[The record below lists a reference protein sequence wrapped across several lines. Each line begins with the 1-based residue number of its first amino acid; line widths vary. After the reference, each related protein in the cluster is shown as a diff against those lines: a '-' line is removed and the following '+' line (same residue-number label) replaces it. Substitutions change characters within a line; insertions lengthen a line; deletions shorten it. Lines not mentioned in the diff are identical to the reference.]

1 MAYHVLNVNSVG
13 HDSQLGCLGFNPQQ
27 RNHCSCH
34 CLNDVSA
41 ISPLVAALR
50 VHAVTARNWRWVLP
64 VWLLGMV
71 PIGTN
76 IVSMLSMTRG
86 IIVVPDARDMDCHST
101 WVYGQMSIITRGS
114 VIVSDILVVAATWYY
129 ISRTSSVKTQLVR
142 DMWAARP
149 NLTTVMFRDGTLYFL
164 TISLLNIVDLIVNV
178 ITISGSSYVL
188 DLTSFNTAIS
198 SILISRFLICIR
210 EAAERPKQALGSQSL
225 SFIDSQGSASPQ
237 PWLSGLEFAS
247 DIANRS
253 AENSH
258 AGAFPDLDDNDDNL
272 DSGCGEEAQIPEHE
286 NGIEMEEYAA
296 GDSIREY
303 CGLNSKRTSI
313 LAKCGVREGMS
324 VPNCPVP
331 VNKTM
336 LSISSTAHSRARFVT
351 GRPHRLGLL
360 TETRLRA
367 TRTPTETCL
376 EQRRVGTYKNVRAS
390 EHISPR
396 NEPTGGG
403 HAHVALTGLSRRPG
417 HVHAEDGGGGGLVGD
432 IHHERSSM

>member
-1 MAYHVLNVNSVG
+1 MSVI
-13 HDSQLGCLGFNPQQ
+13 STRLAAALAFCLGQFQEDCVYYACAALLIYYVALNLPHDVQ
-27 RNHCSCH
+27 
-34 CLNDVSA
+34 CLWARRSIATLLSA
-41 ISPLVAALR
+41 I
-50 VHAVTARNWRWVLP
+50 NWLA
-64 VWLLGMV
+64 
-71 PIGTN
+71 ITGT
-76 IVSMLSMTRG
+76 
-86 IIVVPDARDMDCHST
+86 
-101 WVYGQMSIITRGS
+101 IITNMPLPQSTTQRYVLADTPTPDVVAVMSRGS
-114 VIVSDILVVAATWYY
+114 VVVSDILVVVATWYY

-149 NLTTVMFRDGTLYFL
+149 NLTTVMFRHGTLYFL
-164 TISLLNIVDLIVNV
+164 IISLLNIVNLIMIV
-178 ITISGSSYVL
+178 ITAISSFYVL
-188 DLTSFNTAIS
+188 DITGLTTAMS

-210 EAAERPKQALGSQSL
+210 EAAERSTHLFGSQSL
-225 SFIDSQGSASPQ
+225 SFVDSQGSVSPQ
-237 PWLSGLEFAS
+237 PWLSSVEFAS
-247 DIANRS
+247 DIANHS
-253 AENSH
+253 AENGH
-258 AGAFPDLDDNDDNL
+258 ADAFPDLDDNSDHL
-272 DSGCGEEAQIPEHE
+272 DSECGEEEPELLTWT
-286 NGIEMEEYAA
+286 AA